1 MRWDPLEELLKAS
14 ERATRLVASHSAGW
28 VPVADLYE
36 NRESYTLVA
45 ELPGLR
51 LEDLDLSA
59 TPNALT
65 LRGERRAPAGDQAS
79 YVRVERGYGRFT
91 RRFDFPDPI
100 EVSGVTADLSNGIL
114 TVVLPKTRGSTSERV
129 EIV

>member
-36 NRESYTLVA
+36 TRESYTLVV

-59 TPNALT
+59 TPGALT
-65 LRGERRAPAGDQAS
+65 LQGERRALPGGEAS

-91 RRFDFPDPI
+91 RRFEFPDPVD
-100 EVSGVTADLSNGIL
+100 VSGVTADLTSGVL
-114 TVVLPKTRGSTSERV
+114 TVILPKTRGSTSERI
-129 EIV
+129 EIG